1 MSNDRFGFNEQGN
14 MPRPGVIPRFSDLEV
29 AASGL
34 AAEAPG
40 FDSEFLLFSRLKV
53 YRREMP
59 HLISRWQYNDRHKST
74 VPLCQRIR
82 QRITREMDG
91 GRLFLHRFQADSGRP
106 ARAKHCTMGRKD
118 AGKAPSYGYCAWH
131 NKRWQCP
138 PTASSAPQ
146 TPVFI
151 RTYPQKSTAT
161 NLPTPGRGI
170 LFLWVSF
177 LSLSR
182 GAKAKEK
189 DFPLSLPT
197 LPIGENS
204 LISA

>member
-40 FDSEFLLFSRLKV
+40 FDSEFLLFSRLKG

-59 HLISRWQYNDRHKST
+59 HLISRCQYNDRHKST

-82 QRITREMDG
+82 QRMTREMDG

-106 ARAKHCTMGRKD
+106 ARAKHCTTGRKD

-131 NKRWQCP
+131 NKRWQCQP
-138 PTASSAPQ
+138 KASSAPQ
-146 TPVFI
+146 NPVFI
-151 RTYPQKSTAT
+151 RTSPHKSTAT
-161 NLPTPGRGI
+161 NLPTPGRG
-170 LFLWVSF
+170 FS
-177 LSLSR
+177 LSLGLFSFAFAR
-182 GAKAKEK
+182 GKSERKG
-189 DFPLSLPT
+189 LSS
-197 LPIGENS
+197 IV
-204 LISA
+204 AYVAYRRK

>member
-40 FDSEFLLFSRLKV
+40 FDSEFLLFSRLKG

-82 QRITREMDG
+82 QRMTREMDG

-106 ARAKHCTMGRKD
+106 ARAKHCTTGRKD

-131 NKRWQCP
+131 NKRWQCQPKAANAP
-138 PTASSAPQ
+138 PNPSFHPNLS
-146 TPVFI
+146 I
-151 RTYPQKSTAT
+151 RTHRHKPANAGS
-161 NLPTPGRGI
+161 R
-170 LFLWVSF
+170 
-177 LSLSR
+177 LSLSLGLFSFAFAR
-182 GAKAKEK
+182 GKSERKG
-189 DFPLSLPT
+189 LSA
-197 LPIGENS
+197 IV
-204 LISA
+204 AYVAYRRK